1 MGHKLDVYFV
11 YTTNKIGY
19 ESTNSDTDTYMPT
32 GKIASIIG
40 TSRSQD
46 CLGLLGLTNTNKVA
60 SQAISHSTIAIIPSI
75 VSGMAPDTSA

>member
-1 MGHKLDVYFV
+1 MGHQLDVYFV

-32 GKIASIIG
+32 GKIASIVG

-46 CLGLLGLTNTNKVA
+46 CLGLLGLTNTSKFA
-60 SQAISHSTIAIIPSI
+60 SPAISYPTFATIPAI
-75 VSGMAPDTSA
+75 VMDMAPDTSE